1 MRFDAPTLAHAW
13 LAVANAAS
21 TDKEA
26 PASIFKAVTIEE
38 HLRGIRLLATNRF
51 ILLTAWVPDVD
62 HYYDAPEPDIADAPE
77 RTIVA
82 SDGDGRGRGL
92 MGYALSLAGRI
103 PEEEYVPG
111 QISLDLDFDARKPV
125 GSTSAGDPTFDGL
138 EPKYVVLSVPDT
150 EKVYLPVVE
159 DTAVAGIAWRNIIT
173 KHEPDSTSQ
182 IKLNPEFVERIGRVG
197 KHAAGYVT
205 WYFGGQQRAALVD
218 WPDSDPHVNGA
229 VMPRRD
235 LDDDTAASDIS
246 EYRDEACPTCATSP
260 ICLRHSSGVATA
272 ADDFKATVDRLA
284 DDGVTVT
291 VEGAGP
297 MARALRSVTT
307 SADEHDLIRQAARL
321 VCETQ
326 FGSTAMLQRKLRVGF
341 AKAGALMADLEA
353 HGFVGPATGTTA
365 RDVLVRP
372 DEVNTMIDAAWP
384 EPVGTR

>member
-51 ILLTAWVPDVD
+51 ILLTAWVPDLD
-62 HYYDAPEPDIADAPE
+62 HYYDGPEPDIADAPE

-82 SDGDGRGRGL
+82 SDSDGRGRGL
-92 MGYALSLAGRI
+92 MGYVLSLAGRI
-103 PEEEYVPG
+103 NDEEYVPG
-111 QISLDLDFDARKPV
+111 QVSLDLDFDARKPV
-125 GSTSAGDPTFDGL
+125 DSTTAGDPTFDGL

-173 KHEPDSTSQ
+173 RHEPDSTSQ
-182 IKLNPEFVERIGRVG
+182 IMLNPEFVERIGRVG
-197 KHAAGYVT
+197 KHAAGFVT
-205 WYFGGQQRAALVD
+205 WYFGGASSAALVD
-218 WPDSDPHVNGA
+218 WPDSEPHVNGA

-235 LDDDTAASDIS
+235 PDDTTSS
-246 EYRDEACPTCATSP
+246 EEYRDEACPTCATSP
-260 ICLRHSSGVATA
+260 ICLRHSSGVATSIVGDQQPA
-272 ADDFKATVDRLA
+272 TDNGATVTM
-284 DDGVTVT
+284 G
-291 VEGAGP
+291 
-297 MARALRSVTT
+297 RALAAVPSG
-307 SADEHDLIRQAARL
+307 SDDHDLIRQAARL

-341 AKAGALMADLEA
+341 ARAGALMADLEA
-353 HGFVGPATGTTA
+353 RGIVGPATGSTA

-372 DEVNTMIDAAWP
+372 DEANTVIDAAWP
-384 EPVGTR
+384 LPVGAR